1 MNNLSAEPIVYVVD
15 DDAAVR
21 DSLEIFLRAAGFKTK
36 TYADPLAFFAEQEQA
51 QAGCLILDLH
61 LPTLSGLHLQEQLSA
76 AGSPLPIIFITG
88 HGDIPTAVQAMKVGA
103 FEFIEKPFSQTLLL
117 ESIQRAFA
125 LNLHKRQVLERRQN
139 IDERLATLTPRE
151 NEVLQRIIDGKA
163 SKLIAAE
170 LTLSQRTVEI
180 YRSNIMQKMR
190 AKSVAHLV
198 RLFSGGGLDTP

>member
-1 MNNLSAEPIVYVVD
+1 M
-15 DDAAVR
+15 
-21 DSLEIFLRAAGFKTK
+21 
-36 TYADPLAFFAEQEQA
+36 
-51 QAGCLILDLH
+51 
-61 LPTLSGLHLQEQLSA
+61 
-76 AGSPLPIIFITG
+76 
-88 HGDIPTAVQAMKVGA
+88 
-103 FEFIEKPFSQTLLL
+103 

-125 LNLHKRQVLERRQN
+125 LNLRKRQILERKQN

-151 NEVLQRIIDGKA
+151 NEVLRRIIDGKA

-198 RLFSGGGLDTP
+198 RLFSGGDGLDLP